1 MGRAA
6 YAWAVDRAAAVWRAL
21 RMQSHQQVMHI
32 LGQCHATFVTELVPF
47 SLREVTART
56 EHEADRVTRLAD
68 LSRCPHVC
76 GRLRLVA
83 DVAQWCGGR
92 FVTSPLALNA
102 GPTSSRSETASL
114 RAS

>member
-1 MGRAA
+1 
-6 YAWAVDRAAAVWRAL
+6 
-21 RMQSHQQVMHI
+21 MQSHQQVMHI

-56 EHEADRVTRLAD
+56 EHEADRVTTHAD
-68 LSRCPHVC
+68 LGRCPHVC

-92 FVTSPLALNA
+92 SVTLGRIPNPALSPNA
-102 GPTSSRSETASL
+102 GPTSSRRWQPQPDLNSGQTS
-114 RAS
+114 